1 MGVKH
6 SEEYFL
12 NKPINAIHTMKRVL
26 LFLATNLAIIVVASI
41 TLSILGVGS
50 FLDET
55 GTGLNLQ
62 NLLIFC
68 LVFGM
73 AGSFISLLLS
83 KKIAKWSMK
92 VKIIDQPQNSQE
104 EWLVRTVESQAREA
118 GIGMPEV
125 GIFQA
130 QQANAF
136 ATGANRNK
144 ALVAVSSGMMQRFD
158 RDEIEAVLGHEV
170 GHVANG
176 DMITLALIQGVV
188 NTFVMFLARIVGFV
202 VDRVVLKNEEGLGI
216 GYFITTILTEI
227 VLAILASTIVFWFS
241 RKREFVADRAGARL
255 ASRQGMINALQRL
268 KAESKVPNQL
278 PESMQAFG
286 ITGGKKGGL
295 KALFMTHP
303 PLEERIAAL
312 QNLSD

>member
-1 MGVKH
+1 
-6 SEEYFL
+6 
-12 NKPINAIHTMKRVL
+12 MKRVL
-26 LFLATNLAIIVVASI
+26 LFLGTNLAIIVVASI
-41 TLSILGVGS
+41 TLNLLGVGS

-55 GTGLNLQ
+55 GTNLNLQ
-62 NLLIFC
+62 ALLIFC
-68 LVFGM
+68 FVFGM
-73 AGSFISLLLS
+73 LGSGISLLLS

-92 VKIIDQPQNSQE
+92 VHIIDKPRNSQE
-104 EWLVRTVESQAREA
+104 EWLFRTIEKQSKEA

-125 GIFQA
+125 GIFEA

-144 ALVAVSSGMMQRFD
+144 SLVAVSSGMMQRFN

-188 NTFVMFLARIVGFV
+188 NTFVMFLARIVGFA
-202 VDRVVLKNEEGLGI
+202 VDRVILKNEQGLGI
-216 GYFITTILTEI
+216 GYFITTIIAEI

-241 RKREFVADRAGARL
+241 RRREFVADEAGARL
-255 ASRQGMINALQRL
+255 GSRQGMIGALQRL
-268 KAESKVPNQL
+268 KAESNVPNQL

-286 ITGGKKGGL
+286 ITGGKRKGL
-295 KALFMTHP
+295 KAFFMTHP
-303 PLEERIAAL
+303 PLEDRIAAL
-312 QNLSD
+312 QNMSD

>member
-1 MGVKH
+1 
-6 SEEYFL
+6 
-12 NKPINAIHTMKRVL
+12 MKRVL

-55 GTGLNLQ
+55 GTNLNLQ
-62 NLLIFC
+62 ALLIFC
-68 LVFGM
+68 FVFGM

-92 VKIIDQPQNSQE
+92 VHLIDKPRNSEE
-104 EWLVRTVESQAREA
+104 EWLVRLVERQSQEA

-125 GIFQA
+125 GIFEA

-144 ALVAVSSGMMQRFD
+144 ALVAVSSGMMQRFN
-158 RDEIEAVLGHEV
+158 RDEIEAVMGHEI

-188 NTFVMFLARIVGFV
+188 NTFVMFLARVIGFA
-202 VDRVVLKNEEGLGI
+202 VDRLVLRNEQGLGI
-216 GYFITTILTEI
+216 GYFITTIVAEI

-241 RKREFVADRAGARL
+241 RRREFVADRAGARL
-255 ASRQGMINALQRL
+255 GSRMGMINALQRL
-268 KAESKVPNQL
+268 KAESNVPNQL

-303 PLEERIAAL
+303 PLDKRIAAL
-312 QNLSD
+312 QNMTD

>member
-1 MGVKH
+1 
-6 SEEYFL
+6 
-12 NKPINAIHTMKRVL
+12 MKRVV
-26 LFLATNLAIIVVASI
+26 LFLGTNLAIIVVASI
-41 TLSILGVGS
+41 TLNLLGVGS
-50 FLDET
+50 FLDES
-55 GTGLNLQ
+55 GTNLNLQ
-62 NLLIFC
+62 ALLIFC
-68 LVFGM
+68 FIFGM
-73 AGSFISLLLS
+73 AGSGISLLLS

-92 VKIIDQPQNSQE
+92 IQLIDKPGNSTE
-104 EWLVRTVESQAREA
+104 EWLVRTVERQAKEA

-144 ALVAVSSGMMQRFD
+144 ALVAVSSGMMNRFD

-188 NTFVMFLARIVGFV
+188 NTFVMFLARVIGFV
-202 VDRVVLKNEEGLGI
+202 VDRVVLKNERGLGI
-216 GYFITTILTEI
+216 GYFLTTIAAEI

-241 RKREFVADRAGARL
+241 RRREFVADRDGARL
-255 ASRQGMINALQRL
+255 GSRQGMIRALQRL
-268 KAESKVPNQL
+268 KAETQVPNQL
-278 PESMQAFG
+278 PESMRAFG
-286 ITGGKKGGL
+286 ITGGKRSGL

-303 PLEERIAAL
+303 PLDDRIAAL
-312 QNLSD
+312 QNMSD

>member
-1 MGVKH
+1 
-6 SEEYFL
+6 
-12 NKPINAIHTMKRVL
+12 MKRVL

-41 TLSILGVGS
+41 TMSLLGVGS

-62 NLLIFC
+62 ALLIFC
-68 LVFGM
+68 FIFGM

-83 KKIAKWSMK
+83 KKIAKWTMK
-92 VKIIDQPQNSQE
+92 VNIIDKPRNSNE
-104 EWLVRTVESQAREA
+104 EWLMRIVEKQAREA

-144 ALVAVSSGMMQRFD
+144 ALVAVSSGMMQRFNK
-158 RDEIEAVLGHEV
+158 DEIEAVMGHEI

-202 VDRVVLKNEEGLGI
+202 VDRMVLKNEQGLGI
-216 GYFITTILTEI
+216 GYFVTTIIAEI
-227 VLAILASTIVFWFS
+227 ILAILASTIVFWFS
-241 RKREFVADRAGARL
+241 RRREFVADRAGARL
-255 ASRQGMINALQRL
+255 GSRQGMINALQRL
-268 KAESKVPNQL
+268 KAEMNVPNQL

-286 ITGGKKGGL
+286 ITGGKRGGI

-303 PLEERIAAL
+303 PLDDRIAAL
-312 QNLSD
+312 NNMTD

>member
-1 MGVKH
+1 
-6 SEEYFL
+6 
-12 NKPINAIHTMKRVL
+12 MKRVL
-26 LFLATNLAIIVVASI
+26 LFLGTNLAIIVVASI
-41 TLSILGVGS
+41 TLSLLGVNS

-55 GTGLNLQ
+55 GTNLNLQ
-62 NLLIFC
+62 SLLIFC
-68 LVFGM
+68 FVFGM

-83 KKIAKWSMK
+83 KKIAKWTMK
-92 VKIIDQPQNSQE
+92 VQIIDKPGNSSE
-104 EWLVRTVESQAREA
+104 EWLFRTIENQSKEA

-144 ALVAVSSGMMQRFD
+144 ALVAVSSGMLNRFD
-158 RDEIEAVLGHEV
+158 KPEIEAVLGHEI

-188 NTFVMFLARIVGFV
+188 NTFVMFLARVVGFA
-202 VDRVVLKNEEGLGI
+202 VDRVILRNEEGLGL
-216 GYFITTILTEI
+216 GYFITTIVAEI

-241 RKREFVADRAGARL
+241 RKREFRADEAGARL
-255 ASRQGMINALQRL
+255 GSRNGMINALQRL
-268 KAESKVPNQL
+268 KAESEVPNQL

-286 ITGGKKGGL
+286 ITGGKRSGI
-295 KALFMTHP
+295 KALFSTHP
-303 PLEERIAAL
+303 PLEDRIAAL
-312 QNLSD
+312 QNMTD